1 MRRTRVPNT
10 GEQERKED
18 LPTMPRKAMTLEDLK
33 LFALG
38 VAGCAGA
45 ALAALAIAIS
55 ARPLL
60 RRRRLSRHT
69 HGRTK

>member
-1 MRRTRVPNT
+1 MS
-10 GEQERKED
+10 
-18 LPTMPRKAMTLEDLK
+18 LEDLK
-33 LFALG
+33 LFALC

-45 ALAALAIAIS
+45 AVAALAIAIS